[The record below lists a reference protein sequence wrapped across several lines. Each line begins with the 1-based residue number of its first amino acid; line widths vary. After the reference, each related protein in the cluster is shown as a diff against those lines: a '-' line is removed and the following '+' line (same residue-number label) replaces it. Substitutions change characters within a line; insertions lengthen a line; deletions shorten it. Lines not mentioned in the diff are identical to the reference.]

1 MQLNKTVLQLKYIQS
16 KKILLDYDFLR
27 EETLST

>member
-1 MQLNKTVLQLKYIQS
+1 MQLNKTVLQLKYIHS
-16 KKILLDYDFLR
+16 KKILLDYDILR

>member
-1 MQLNKTVLQLKYIQS
+1 MQLNKTVSQLKYIQS
-16 KKILLDYDFLR
+16 KKILLDNDFLR